1 MKVDKIVKSR
11 VSKWAWISDGT
22 PYNWHYSYVALCEM
36 GNDFVVVYK
45 PKLLFARAYE
55 FAYDEKMRAVTHF
68 NEFADSMEIDCDH
81 RYASNLVKGIVGD
94 GEAIKTDRLVSLGY
108 IERGDHY
115 HPGFDN
121 EGIAQLYIDEEK
133 GETGANDA
141 ISIEPFEIIASP
153 PTIKARAEPKYE
165 DYEQTKLFI

>member
-1 MKVDKIVKSR
+1 MRIDKIVKSR

-22 PYNWHYSYVALCEM
+22 PFNWHYSYVALCEM

-55 FAYDEKMRAVTHF
+55 FACDEKMRAVTHF
-68 NEFADSMEIDCDH
+68 NEFADSMEIDCDPRH
-81 RYASNLVKGIVGD
+81 TLNITRGIVAESD
-94 GEAIKTDRLVSLGY
+94 IVKTDRLVSLGY

-115 HPGFDN
+115 HPNFDN
-121 EGIAQLYIDEEK
+121 KGIAQLYIDEEK

-141 ISIEPFEIIASP
+141 IFIEPFEIIASP
-153 PTIKARAEPKYE
+153 PIIKTQTKPKYD
-165 DYEQTKLFI
+165 DYEQMKLFI